1 MYETPFSGLKYIHW
15 MKSIIGTCLNVK
27 KPQNRTILV
36 ISRSWEFK
44 SSTTTSDY
52 GQLKESLKKIE
63 VPRNENHQDKKKDS
77 ESSEGGSSSDFR
89 LGSDHSRLIFM
100 QHEVGRTGSRSNLC
114 DLKHVRKTLI
124 WCYWPRWLSY
134 ILRIGES

>member
-1 MYETPFSGLKYIHW
+1 MKYIHW

-36 ISRSWEFK
+36 ISRSREFK
-44 SSTTTSDY
+44 SGTTTSDY

-63 VPRNENHQDKKKDS
+63 VPRNENQSDKKKDS

-89 LGSDHSRLIFM
+89 SGSNSSDGLGSRPSPC
-100 QHEVGRTGSRSNLC
+100 S
-114 DLKHVRKTLI
+114 DL
-124 WCYWPRWLSY
+124 
-134 ILRIGES
+134 

>member
-1 MYETPFSGLKYIHW
+1 

-89 LGSDHSRLIFM
+89 LGSNGLS
-100 QHEVGRTGSRSNLC
+100 LC
-114 DLKHVRKTLI
+114 NVKSDGLGLVQI
-124 WCYWPRWLSY
+124 CV
-134 ILRIGES
+134 I

>member
-1 MYETPFSGLKYIHW
+1 

-36 ISRSWEFK
+36 ISRSREFK
-44 SSTTTSDY
+44 SGTTTSDY

-63 VPRNENHQDKKKDS
+63 VPQNENNQDKKKDS

-89 LGSDHSRLIFM
+89 SGSNFGRLIFM
-100 QHEVGRTGSRSNLC
+100 
-114 DLKHVRKTLI
+114 
-124 WCYWPRWLSY
+124 
-134 ILRIGES
+134 